1 MGDPPNKIPEEVE
14 REAKRRLAEGESP
27 EDLADDD
34 DLPSRR
40 TLYNF
45 KSELEEQ
52 QALQEEM
59 EEEVFR
65 SSTEAGREDILE
77 VLRMASVGVKAD
89 GEPKAKVETAL
100 NAIEMDSAWD
110 DPHYVRDVL
119 YDEANMTREWAN
131 RVVRKAFERP
141 DFPYQEDQGDG
152 RSGRDDSRQ
161 RGRRG
166 SRSGGSGRG
175 GGGRGRDSRRGG
187 DGRGD
192 DRRDG
197 NSELRREM
205 NQLRN
210 TVSELTETVT
220 EVVKDDQSD
229 GQMVTIERN
238 GVTMEVPANSPMAYQ
253 AMMGDDDGG
262 DDEDFVTKLRQAK
275 DAGIIPSADDFKQD
289 DQPDMFEMLTKAREA
304 GLIGDDGNDEAIEMM
319 GEMMDEMSEQFAE
332 AQSNVATQMSAA
344 ISQLAEEDDDDDDLT
359 LEEVKELMEEER
371 KEDKIDRLEQ
381 ELNKTREEIREE
393 INRSSRKS
401 SDPTDDP
408 EVVKHGREM
417 EFRRD
422 QLKSLNENVQQLPD
436 QLARGVQEGLLPLFD
451 RLQAQAGGGAQ
462 QLWSPPQEE
471 PDTQPEYAPDPAAQQ
486 SPNAPSPQTAGA
498 AGGGSAAGGYPDPD
512 EPAAPA
518 EGPESPNMG
527 QDEPSA
533 ETEAHASDVRSKL
546 GLDDDNDA
554 DGAEA

>member
-1 MGDPPNKIPEEVE
+1 M
-14 REAKRRLAEGESP
+14 RRIADGESP
-27 EDLADDD
+27 EDLAEEDH
-34 DLPSRR
+34 LPTRR
-40 TLYNF
+40 TLYNY
-45 KSELEEQ
+45 KQEIEEQ
-52 QALQEEM
+52 QERQEEL
-59 EEEVFR
+59 EDEVFR
-65 SSTEAGREDILE
+65 SSTDAGREDILE
-77 VLRMASVGVKAD
+77 VLQMASVGVKAD

-131 RVVRKAFERP
+131 RVVRKAFGRP
-141 DFPYQEDQGDG
+141 DFPYQEEGGGG
-152 RSGRDDSRQ
+152 RGGRDGERQ

-166 SRSGGSGRG
+166 SRSGGYGSGGGSRGRSGRG
-175 GGGRGRDSRRGG
+175 GGDR
-187 DGRGD
+187 RGD
-192 DRRDG
+192 DRG
-197 NSELRREM
+197 GENSELRREM
-205 NQLRN
+205 KQLRS
-210 TVSELTETVT
+210 TVSELAETVT
-220 EVVKDDQSD
+220 EVAKEDQNQQ
-229 GQMVTIERN
+229 QMVTIERN
-238 GVTMEVPANSPMAYQ
+238 GATMEVPANSPMAYQ
-253 AMMGDDDGG
+253 AMMGDDDDG

-275 DAGIIPSADDFKQD
+275 DAGIIPSADDFQQD

-319 GEMMDEMSEQFAE
+319 GEMMDEVSEQFAD
-332 AQSNVATQMSAA
+332 AQQNVATQMSAA

-359 LEEVKELMEEER
+359 LEDVKELLEEER

-381 ELNKTREEIREE
+381 ELDKTREEIREE
-393 INRSSRKS
+393 LNRSSRKP

-451 RLQAQAGGGAQ
+451 RLQAQGGGPAQ
-462 QLWSPPQEE
+462 RLWSPPQEQQ
-471 PDTQPEYAPDPAAQQ
+471 DAQPQYAPDPAEQQ
-486 SPNAPSPQTAGA
+486 SPNAPSPQMAGEPGGA
-498 AGGGSAAGGYPDPD
+498 AAEGGYPEPE
-512 EPAAPA
+512 EPADAGRQQRSA
-518 EGPESPNMG
+518 DMG

-533 ETEAHASDVRSKL
+533 ETEAHASDVRDKL
-546 GLDDDNDA
+546 GLEDDGDA